1 MSDITY
7 KEVVE
12 YLRESTGDA
21 NWYLNNKIG
30 LPVAHRYM
38 NAVSVRNQVT
48 EAIKKLK
55 EKKTMKDEDHGDYAF
70 KAHKHAQ
77 AGKKTMTIGGE
88 KHPVTASGK
97 LDEVMC
103 NECGMAETK
112 CACMKKEEVK

>member
-55 EKKTMKDEDHGDYAF
+55 ENQAALIYDYNLPFPTNA
-70 KAHKHAQ
+70 
-77 AGKKTMTIGGE
+77 
-88 KHPVTASGK
+88 
-97 LDEVMC
+97 DD
-103 NECGMAETK
+103 
-112 CACMKKEEVK
+112 